1 MPMCE
6 DKKSSA
12 GVRMGG
18 LRLLGGK
25 AREDMVIMCM
35 TLGAFVRLHTEMS
48 MLFLSI

>member
-1 MPMCE
+1 MPKCE

-12 GVRMGG
+12 GVGMRG
-18 LRLLGGK
+18 LTFLGGR

-35 TLGAFVRLHTEMS
+35 TLGAFVRYRTEMS